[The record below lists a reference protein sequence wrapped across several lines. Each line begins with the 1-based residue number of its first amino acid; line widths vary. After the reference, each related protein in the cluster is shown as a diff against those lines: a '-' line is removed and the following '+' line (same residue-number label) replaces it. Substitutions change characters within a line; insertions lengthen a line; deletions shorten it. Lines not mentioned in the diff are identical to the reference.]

1 MFAGRL
7 IGDVHRA
14 SVRNARIQRLVPD
27 SKDHK
32 PVMGIAEA
40 FQGTHRSWPACQTR
54 TTNFLID
61 FKQPGS
67 GQAMKNVPAEE
78 DAWWRHF
85 QELLDDQ
92 IDFPD
97 EYLFKFIVPAHSL
110 NALKNIFGRHPV
122 TVRASSKGRYL
133 SVTAKM
139 EMHSSDEIVALYQAA
154 AKVDQVM
161 ML

>member
-1 MFAGRL
+1 MTP
-7 IGDVHRA
+7 RA
-14 SVRNARIQRLVPD
+14 RSTRNARIQRLVPD
-27 SKDHK
+27 GRNHE
-32 PVMGIAEA
+32 PVIGIAKT
-40 FQGTHRSWPACQTR
+40 FRGQHRGDRRARPERQT
-54 TTNFLID
+54 FLID

-67 GQAMKNVPAEE
+67 EQAMKNVPAET

-97 EYLFKFIVPAHSL
+97 EYVFKFIVPADGL
-110 NALKNIFGRHPV
+110 TALKKIFGRHPV

-139 EMHSSDEIVALYQAA
+139 EMHSSDEIIALYQAA
-154 AKVDQVM
+154 AKVEQVM

>member
-1 MFAGRL
+1 
-7 IGDVHRA
+7 
-14 SVRNARIQRLVPD
+14 
-27 SKDHK
+27 
-32 PVMGIAEA
+32 
-40 FQGTHRSWPACQTR
+40 
-54 TTNFLID
+54 
-61 FKQPGS
+61 
-67 GQAMKNVPAEE
+67 MKNVPAEE

-97 EYLFKFIVPAHSL
+97 EYVFKFIVPAHSL

-122 TVRASSKGRYL
+122 TVRASSKGRYV

-139 EMHSSDEIVALYQAA
+139 EMHSSDEIVALYHAA
-154 AKVDQVM
+154 AKVEQVM

>member
-1 MFAGRL
+1 MFA
-7 IGDVHRA
+7 D
-14 SVRNARIQRLVPD
+14 RLV
-27 SKDHK
+27 
-32 PVMGIAEA
+32 
-40 FQGTHRSWPACQTR
+40 GTFTGQALGTPEYSTSYQMARAQTR
-54 TTNFLID
+54 NRIPETLQEADILVGPHSIPNDKLPDRFQSERT
-61 FKQPGS
+61 
-67 GQAMKNVPAEE
+67 MKNVPAEE

-97 EYLFKFIVPAHSL
+97 DYVFKFIVPARSL

-154 AKVDQVM
+154 AKVERVM

>member
-1 MFAGRL
+1 M
-7 IGDVHRA
+7 
-14 SVRNARIQRLVPD
+14 
-27 SKDHK
+27 
-32 PVMGIAEA
+32 AEA
-40 FQGTHRSWPACQTR
+40 QISDEHSRQVAEVSIWCLPDRACIG
-54 TTNFLID
+54 TTNFPID

-67 GQAMKNVPAEE
+67 EQTMKSVPAEE

-97 EYLFKFIVPAHSL
+97 EYLFKFIVPARSL

-133 SVTAKM
+133 SLTVKM
-139 EMHSSDEIVALYQAA
+139 EMHSSDEIVAVYQAA
-154 AKVDQVM
+154 AKVEQVM